1 MNSLAEISV
10 NRIKVYARHGVS
22 PQERTVGADF
32 YVTVTALVEVG
43 PSAWR
48 DDQLEGTA
56 DYSRFVGIAKREMSV
71 PSNLLE
77 HVAARIASSVLA
89 ECPSV
94 QKVSVTIEKE
104 NPPLG
109 VLCDGVSVK
118 LTQTSDA
125 FGKRPCGGARAC
137 P

>member
-1 MNSLAEISV
+1 MVNGKCEIAV
-10 NRIKVYARHGVS
+10 NRIKVYAYHGVAQ
-22 PQERTVGADF
+22 QERIVGADF
-32 YVTVTALVEVG
+32 YVTVNALVDVA

-48 DDQLEGTA
+48 DDQLDGTA
-56 DYSRFVGIAKREMSV
+56 DYSRFVGIVRKEMAV

-77 HVAARIASSVLA
+77 HVAARIGSSILA

-94 QKVSVTIEKE
+94 LKVSVIIEKE

-118 LTQTSDA
+118 FEQ
-125 FGKRPCGGARAC
+125 KR
-137 P
+137 

>member
-1 MNSLAEISV
+1 MSRVAEISV
-10 NRIKVYARHGVS
+10 KRIKVYAYHGVS
-22 PQERTVGADF
+22 PQERIVGADF
-32 YVTVTALVEVG
+32 YVTVSTLVEVE

-56 DYSRFVGIAKREMSV
+56 DYSRFVAIVRREMSV

-77 HVAARIASSVLA
+77 HVAARIASAVLA
-89 ECPSV
+89 ECSSV

-109 VLCDGVSVK
+109 VLCDGVTVK
-118 LTQTSDA
+118 IEQ
-125 FGKRPCGGARAC
+125 AR
-137 P
+137 

>member
-1 MNSLAEISV
+1 MVAEISV

-22 PQERTVGADF
+22 PQERAVGADF
-32 YVTVTALVEVG
+32 YVTVSAFVEVK

-56 DYSRFVGIAKREMSV
+56 DYSRFVSIVRREMAV

-77 HVAARIASSVLA
+77 HVASRIASSVLS

-109 VLCDGVSVK
+109 VLCNGVSVK
-118 LTQTSDA
+118 MEHTA
-125 FGKRPCGGARAC
+125 FAEKSANLP
-137 P
+137 

>member
-1 MNSLAEISV
+1 MSRVAEISV
-10 NRIKVYARHGVS
+10 KLIKVYAYHGVS

-32 YVTVTALVEVG
+32 YVTVSALVDVE

-56 DYSRFVGIAKREMSV
+56 DYSRFVAIVRREMAV

-77 HVAARIASSVLA
+77 HVAARIASAVLA
-89 ECPSV
+89 ECSSV
-94 QKVSVTIEKE
+94 QKASVTIEKE

-109 VLCDGVSVK
+109 VLCDGVTVK
-118 LTQTSDA
+118 IEQV
-125 FGKRPCGGARAC
+125 R
-137 P
+137 

>member
-1 MNSLAEISV
+1 M
-10 NRIKVYARHGVS
+10 YAYHGCH

-32 YVTVTALVEVG
+32 YVTITALVDVDA
-43 PSAWR
+43 SAWR

-56 DYSRFVGIAKREMSV
+56 DYSRFVSIARREMAV

-77 HVAARIASSVLA
+77 HVASRIASSVLS
-89 ECPSV
+89 ECPPV
-94 QKVSVTIEKE
+94 LKVCVTIEKE

-118 LTQTSDA
+118 MEQIRD
-125 FGKRPCGGARAC
+125 
-137 P
+137 